1 MPGAEKGEEESR
13 VLGSLEG
20 EAPFP
25 KPLRC
30 GGVVWVEVWMVRFGE
45 FVELSVVHVLV
56 RT

>member
-45 FVELSVVHVLV
+45 FVELSGIHVLV